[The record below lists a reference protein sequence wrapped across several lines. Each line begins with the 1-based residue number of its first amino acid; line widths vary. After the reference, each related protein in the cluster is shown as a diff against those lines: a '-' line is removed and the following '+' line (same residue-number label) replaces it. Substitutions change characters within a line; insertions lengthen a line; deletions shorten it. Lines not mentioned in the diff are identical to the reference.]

1 MIIIGFEDSFNLCR
15 YYCYLPNKGQHGGLM
30 TLETWYQSDSN
41 RDIVSNVT
49 VTTEQKLQLNEYIR
63 CFIN

>member
-1 MIIIGFEDSFNLCR
+1 
-15 YYCYLPNKGQHGGLM
+15 M

-49 VTTEQKLQLNEYIR
+49 VTTEQKLQLNEYINTIYYI
-63 CFIN
+63 FY